1 MGACRK
7 DIWKWLI
14 DVCRA
19 WYGWVG
25 GSATMGIVGLGQILD
40 LWPAPPKW
48 LYYVFLGVGLLVS
61 VFQA

>member
-1 MGACRK
+1 
-7 DIWKWLI
+7 
-14 DVCRA
+14 
-19 WYGWVG
+19 
-25 GSATMGIVGLGQILD
+25 MGIVGLGQILD